1 MTRGFAF
8 LFGAALGLAALAQPQ
23 AADAAATPWQQGKG
37 ASARLITAVDG
48 TGTLAAVPAGLQISL
63 DPHWKTYWR
72 SPGDAGLP
80 PALDWTGSANL
91 GTPTLAYPAPH
102 RFQLFGL
109 ETYGYETEV
118 VYPLTLPVQQAGQ
131 AQHLALAATVLVC
144 SDICIPANFSFT
156 LDLPAGPA
164 APDPD
169 TSNLIDRYDNAVPGD
184 GSAAGLAIGAVDATA
199 TATDTP
205 NGGLRVEATAREP
218 FQSPDIFVEAA
229 PGDAFAAPRVE
240 TSDGGRKLVAV
251 IDRIQAGDPPTAL
264 AGSPVTLT
272 LVDGPRSVEAKPM
285 VGAAVAAPVDAT
297 AWATILGVALLG
309 GLILNLMP
317 CVLPV
322 LSLKLLSIVK
332 AGGQTP
338 RRQRLGLLATAA
350 GIVASFLLLA
360 AGAVGLKAAG
370 ASVGWGIQ
378 FQEPVFL
385 VVMIVILTLF
395 GCNLLGL
402 FEVVLPGRAM
412 DAAARASGA
421 DQPPREGGGER
432 AGLLGPF
439 LTGAFATLLATPC
452 SAPFVG
458 TALGFA
464 LSRGPTE
471 IGLTFAAL
479 GLGMALPYLV
489 IAAVPALA
497 RLLPRPG
504 RWMLW
509 VKAVLGLALFGTAI
523 WLLFVLSVQVP
534 PAAAVAVA
542 AAMVLIGLTLW
553 LRPRGGPAGRRV
565 GAGIAAVLALAAILL
580 PLRFDRSDAAATALA
595 SVGWTRFDRAAIPGL
610 VGQGKVVFVDV
621 TAEWCLTCQVNKL
634 LVLGRDPTAA
644 ALGGDGVVPML
655 ADWTNPDP
663 AIADYLAAHGRYGIP
678 FNAVYGPGAPDGI
691 VLPELLSADAVLDA
705 LARARGAGSS

>member
-1 MTRGFAF
+1 MIRPTAL
-8 LFGAALGLAALAQPQ
+8 LFGAALALAALAQPGSAQ
-23 AADAAATPWQQGKG
+23 AAATPWQEGKG

-48 TGTLAAVPAGLQISL
+48 TGDLASVPAGLQIRL
-63 DPHWKTYWR
+63 EPGWKTYWR

-80 PALDWTGSANL
+80 PALDWANSQNL
-91 GTPTLAYPAPH
+91 GTPVLSYPAPH

-109 ETYGYETEV
+109 ETYGYSDEV
-118 VYPLTLPVQQAGQ
+118 VFPLALPVTAKGQ
-131 AQHLALAATVLVC
+131 PVQLSLAATVLVC
-144 SDICIPANFSFT
+144 SDICIPASFDFA

-164 APDPD
+164 VPDPEAA
-169 TSNLIDRYDNAVPGD
+169 NLIDRFDNQVPGD
-184 GSAAGLAIGAVDATA
+184 GSAAGITIGAVTA
-199 TATDTP
+199 TEARP

-218 FQSPDIFVEAA
+218 FQAPDIFVEAA
-229 PGDAFAAPRVE
+229 PGDAFAAPRI
-240 TSDGGRKLVAV
+240 TLADGGQRLVAE
-251 IDRIQAGDPPTAL
+251 IDRVQAADDPAKPL
-264 AGSPVTLT
+264 AGTAPTLT
-272 LVDGPRSVEAKPM
+272 LVDGPRSIEARPG
-285 VGAAVAAPVDAT
+285 VGTAVAAPVDLAGLFGV
-297 AWATILGVALLG
+297 LGVALLG

-332 AGGQTP
+332 AGGQAP
-338 RRQRLGLLATAA
+338 GRQRLGLLATAA

-360 AGAVGLKAAG
+360 AGAIALKAAG
-370 ASVGWGIQ
+370 ASVGWGMQ

-385 VVMIVILTLF
+385 AIMIVILTLF

-421 DQPPREGGGER
+421 MAAGGRPEAEGSL
-432 AGLLGPF
+432 AAPF

-464 LSRGPTE
+464 LSRGPLE
-471 IGLTFAAL
+471 IGLIFAAL
-479 GLGMALPYLV
+479 GLGMALPYLA

-497 RLLPRPG
+497 AWLPRPG
-504 RWMLW
+504 RWMVW
-509 VKAVLGLALFGTAI
+509 VKAVMGLALFGTAI
-523 WLLFVLSVQVP
+523 WLLAVLSVQVP
-534 PAAAVAVA
+534 PAAAIAIA
-542 AAMVLIGLTLW
+542 AAMVLIGLVLW
-553 LRPRGGPAGRRV
+553 LRPRV
-565 GAGIAAVLALAAILL
+565 GDRIRPLGTGLAAVLALAAILL
-580 PLRFDRSDAAATALA
+580 PLRFDRADATTSQPA
-595 SVGWTRFDRAAIPGL
+595 SSIPWTRFDRAAIGGL

-634 LVLGRDPTAA
+634 LVIGRDPVAA
-644 ALGGDGVVPML
+644 ALGADGTVPML
-655 ADWTNPDP
+655 ADWTNPDQ

-691 VLPELLSADAVLDA
+691 LLPELLSTDAVLGA
-705 LARARGAGSS
+705 LEKARGASS

>member
-1 MTRGFAF
+1 MTRGCAF
-8 LFGAALGLAALAQPQ
+8 LLGAVLAIASLAQPGR
-23 AADAAATPWQQGKG
+23 ADAAASTWQPGKG
-37 ASARLITAVDG
+37 AEARLITAVNG
-48 TGTLAAVPAGLQISL
+48 TGDLAAIPAGLQIRL
-63 DPHWKTYWR
+63 EPHWKTYWR

-80 PALDWTGSANL
+80 PVLDWTGSENL
-91 GTPTLAYPAPH
+91 GTATLAYPAPH

-118 VYPLTLPVQQAGQ
+118 VFPLTLPALQPGQ
-131 AQHLALAATVLVC
+131 AQHLELAATVLVC
-144 SDICIPANFSFT
+144 SDICIPANFHFA

-164 APDPD
+164 TPDPEAA
-169 TSNLIDRYDNAVPGD
+169 NLIDRFDNAVPGD
-184 GSAAGLAIGAVDATA
+184 GSAAGLTIGTVS
-199 TATDTP
+199 ATDK
-205 NGGLRVEATAREP
+205 GLQVEATAREP
-218 FQSPDIFVEAA
+218 FAAPDIFVEGA
-229 PGDAFAAPRVE
+229 PGDAFAAPRIT
-240 TSDGGRKLVAV
+240 TSDGGRTLVAQ
-251 IDRIQAGDPPTAL
+251 IDRVQAGDPPADL

-272 LVDGPRSVEAKPM
+272 LVDGPRSIEAKPTI
-285 VGAAVAAPVDAT
+285 GPITAVAAAPIDAA
-297 AWATILGVALLG
+297 AWLAVLGVALLG

-350 GIVASFLLLA
+350 GIVASFLVLA
-360 AGAVGLKAAG
+360 AAAIGLKAAG
-370 ASVGWGIQ
+370 ATIGWGIQ

-402 FEVVLPGRAM
+402 FEVILPGRAM

-421 DQPPREGGGER
+421 DTQTDRG
-432 AGLLGPF
+432 GLLAPF

-464 LSRGPTE
+464 LSRGPVE
-471 IGLTFAAL
+471 IGLIFTAL

-509 VKAVLGLALFGTAI
+509 VKAVLGLALFGTAA
-523 WLLFVLSVQVP
+523 WLLFVLAVQVP
-534 PAAAVAVA
+534 PTAAIAVA
-542 AAMVLIGLTLW
+542 AAMVLIGLILW
-553 LRPRGGPAGRRV
+553 LRPRGGATVRRL
-565 GAGIAAVLALAAILL
+565 GAGAAAVLALAAILL
-580 PLRFDRSDAAATALA
+580 PLRFDRSDAATPSAA
-595 SVGWTRFDRAAIPGL
+595 SAIAWTKFDRAGIPGL

-634 LVLGRDPTAA
+634 LVIGRDPVAS
-644 ALGGDGVVPML
+644 ALGGAGVVPML
-655 ADWTNPDP
+655 ADWTNPDQ

-691 VLPELLSADAVLDA
+691 LLPELLSTDAVLDA
-705 LARARGAGSS
+705 LTKARGANS

>member
-1 MTRGFAF
+1 MRSRLAF
-8 LFGAALGLAALAQPQ
+8 LAAAALSLAALAGPGLAG
-23 AADAAATPWQQGKG
+23 AAETPWQQAKG
-37 ASARLITAVDG
+37 ASARLVTAVDG
-48 TGTLAAVPAGLQISL
+48 TGTLGEIPAGLHIRL

-80 PALDWTGSANL
+80 PALDWAGSQNL
-91 GTPTLAYPAPH
+91 GTATLAYPAPH

-118 VYPLTLPVQQAGQ
+118 VFPLTLPVAQAGQ
-131 AQHLALAATVLVC
+131 PQHLALAATVLVC
-144 SDICIPANFSFT
+144 SDICIPANFKFA

-169 TSNLIDRYDNAVPGD
+169 AANLIDRYANTVPGD
-184 GSAAGLAIGAVDATA
+184 GAAAGLAIGPVAATA
-199 TATDTP
+199 AGP
-205 NGGLRVEATAREP
+205 NGGLRIEATAREP
-218 FQSPDIFVEAA
+218 FQAPDVFVEGT
-229 PGDAFAAPRVE
+229 PGDAFAAPRIT
-240 TSDGGRKLVAV
+240 TSEGGRRLVAE
-251 IDRIQAGDPPTAL
+251 IDRIQSADDPPKGLSGT
-264 AGSPVTLT
+264 PVALT
-272 LVDGPRSVEAKPM
+272 LVDGPRSVEAKATVGP
-285 VGAAVAAPVDAT
+285 VAAATATGAAG
-297 AWATILGVALLG
+297 WLGILGVALLG

-332 AGGQTP
+332 LGGVEARTP

-350 GIVASFLLLA
+350 GIVASFLVLA
-360 AGAVGLKAAG
+360 GGAVALKAAG

-385 VVMIVILTLF
+385 AAMAVIVTLF
-395 GCNLLGL
+395 GANMLGL

-421 DQPPREGGGER
+421 GRPER
-432 AGLLGPF
+432 NGLVAPF

-464 LSRGPTE
+464 LSRGPVE
-471 IGLTFAAL
+471 IGAIFAAL
-479 GLGMALPYLV
+479 GLGMALPYLL
-489 IAAVPALA
+489 IAAVPGLA

-504 RWMLW
+504 RWMVW
-509 VKAVLGLALFGTAI
+509 VKAVLGLALFGTAA
-523 WLLFVLSVQVP
+523 WLLTVLAVQVP
-534 PAAAVAVA
+534 PAAAAVVA
-542 AAMVLIGLTLW
+542 AALAAIVLVLW
-553 LRPRGGPAGRRV
+553 LRRRGGIALRRAGV
-565 GAGIAAVLALAAILL
+565 VVAMVLALAAVLL
-580 PLRFDRSDAAATALA
+580 PLRFDRSDAATVQAA
-595 SVGWTRFDRAAIPGL
+595 SAIPWIRFDRATIPTL
-610 VGQGKVVFVDV
+610 VREGKVVFVDV
-621 TAEWCLTCQVNKL
+621 TADWCLTCKVNKL
-634 LVLGRDPTAA
+634 LVIDRDPVAA
-644 ALGGDGVVPML
+644 ALAAPGVAPLL

-691 VLPELLSADAVLDA
+691 LLPELLSTDAVLDA
-705 LARARGAGSS
+705 LKQARGASS